1 MKQNQRLRTGA
12 VKSNCASEFHV
23 SPFTGCARIC
33 IFVTFLRYFH
43 LARDVDKCTVLSV
56 GIALVHSK
64 YCFPLKKRILIC
76 AYPLLAP
83 LTRRETQNFGEEE
96 KLSFFLKLCVY
107 PHEAFLLR
115 ELSRYIVKLFPCRSK
130 WAEAP

>member
-1 MKQNQRLRTGA
+1 MLLLFLKDHISLSLYQDLLQ
-12 VKSNCASEFHV
+12 AS
-23 SPFTGCARIC
+23 A
-33 IFVTFLRYFH
+33 
-43 LARDVDKCTVLSV
+43 ADV

-115 ELSRYIVKLFPCRSK
+115 E
-130 WAEAP
+130 

>member
-1 MKQNQRLRTGA
+1 MKQNQRLSTGA
-12 VKSNCASEFHV
+12 VSLNFAPDFQEA
-23 SPFTGCARIC
+23 PFTGCARIC

-115 ELSRYIVKLFPCRSK
+115 ELS
-130 WAEAP
+130 

>member
-1 MKQNQRLRTGA
+1 MSGYILCQTGRA
-12 VKSNCASEFHV
+12 EAPYFIENISMNIYSLEELCYYLDHNLYQM
-23 SPFTGCARIC
+23 C
-33 IFVTFLRYFH
+33 I
-43 LARDVDKCTVLSV
+43 RDRCTVLPV

-115 ELSRYIVKLFPCRSK
+115 ELS
-130 WAEAP
+130 